1 MMSTLFQDLRF
12 GLRMLAKNPGF
23 TAVAI
28 MTLALGIGTN
38 TAIFSVISRVLL
50 RPLPYPSA
58 SRLVMVW
65 QSNPRKGEN
74 QGRVSVANLLDWKTR
89 DHLFEMLAGFVGPF
103 HSEIAAAGRSEKIET
118 SMVTPDFFTAIGVS
132 PSVGR
137 AFLPGE
143 DDPARANVVVFSN
156 GVWQELF
163 GADPA
168 TVGKTVLLN
177 GKSYLV
183 VGVMPAGFKFPE
195 GAQAW
200 LPRPVSSQA
209 KSNYRDIPYF
219 KVIGRLKP
227 RVPLSQAETEMNSI
241 AQQLGRE
248 YPEANQSLTARLV
261 PLYDQLVGDVR
272 PALLLLWLSVA
283 VVLLIACVN
292 LANLMLARAKAR
304 EKEFATR
311 AALGAGGSRIIRQLL
326 SESVLLSLC
335 GGTLGLLLA
344 VWLAKSIPSLA
355 PSAIP
360 RLEGP
365 VLNGEVLVFTLSACV
380 LTAFAFGL
388 LPAWQA
394 SRPDLIEAMKVG
406 TYGTASASRTRFQQ
420 TLIALEVGMTFILL
434 VGAGLMMRSLWRL
447 WQVNPGFNPQHVVT
461 LRLDFDKTPYAD
473 PNRIQQLFQRVAS
486 IPGVHSVGANSFVLK
501 TELEKA
507 PVAVEAHPWLSQDQ
521 RTDLPINVVAGAYFQ
536 TMQIPLLRGR
546 LFEST
551 DTATSMPVAVVN
563 EAAAGRFWPN
573 EDPIGKRF
581 KFDEKDFK
589 SPWYAVVGVVGSI
602 HREGLDKPF
611 PLEAYLPYSED
622 PEPGVD
628 LVVRTEGDIKG
639 VTANLRQ
646 AIQSLD
652 KNLDIRDVRTMEEAL
667 DDFSAERRFN
677 TLLVGIFAFSAVL
690 LAAVGILGVVS
701 YWVSRRTQEIGIR
714 MALGATRA
722 DVLGLFLRQLLV
734 PISAGIGSGVAVAVS
749 AARLLRSFLFGMG
762 PLDRLTFGT
771 AILFVGTVG
780 CLAGFVPA
788 RRATKVDPM
797 VALRHE

>member
-1 MMSTLFQDLRF
+1 MGTLLQDLKY
-12 GLRMLAKNPGF
+12 GLRQLGRNPGF
-23 TAVAI
+23 TTVAVL
-28 MTLALGIGTN
+28 TLALGIGAN

-74 QGRVSVANLLDWKTR
+74 NGRVSVANFLDWKAR
-89 DHLFEMLAGFVGPF
+89 DHLFEALARFVGPLQ
-103 HSEIAAAGRSEKIET
+103 SEIAAAGSSEKIQI
-118 SMVTPDFFTAIGVS
+118 SLVTPDLFAAMGVS
-132 PSVGR
+132 PSLGR
-137 AFLPGE
+137 AFLPRE
-143 DDPARANVVVFSN
+143 EDPARANVVVLSS
-156 GVWQELF
+156 GLWRDLF

-168 TVGKTVLLN
+168 AVGKTILLD
-177 GKSYLV
+177 GKSHLI
-183 VGVMPAGFKFPE
+183 VGVMPPGFKFPE
-195 GAQAW
+195 GARAW
-200 LPRPVSSQA
+200 LPRPVSAQA
-209 KSNYRDIPYF
+209 KSKYRDIPYF

-227 RVPLSQAETEMNSI
+227 RVTLSQAETEMNSI
-241 AQQLGRE
+241 ARQLGRE
-248 YPEANQSLTARLV
+248 YPEADQGLTTRLV

-292 LANLMLARAKAR
+292 LANLMLARAKSR

-311 AALGAGGSRIIRQLL
+311 AALGAGGFRIIRQLL

-344 VWLAKSIPSLA
+344 GWLAKSIPSLA

-365 VLNGEVLVFTLSACV
+365 VLNGEVLIFTLSVSV

-406 TYGTASASRTRFQQ
+406 TYGAASASRTPSQQ
-420 TLIALEVGMTFILL
+420 VLVALEVGLTFILL
-434 VGAGLMMRSLWRL
+434 VGAGLLMRSLWRL
-447 WQVNPGFNPQHVVT
+447 WQVNPGFNPQRLVT
-461 LRLDFDKTPYAD
+461 LRLDFGKTPYAD
-473 PNRIQQLFQRVAS
+473 SNRIEELFQRVAS
-486 IPGVHSVGANSFVLK
+486 IPGVRSVGANSFVLK
-501 TELEKA
+501 TELEKV
-507 PVAVEAHPWLSQDQ
+507 PVVVEAHPWLSQGQ
-521 RTDLPINVVAGAYFQ
+521 RSDLPVNAVAGPYFQ

-546 LFEST
+546 LFDIT
-551 DTATSMPVAVVN
+551 DMQTSMPVAIVN
-563 EAAAGRFWPN
+563 ETAARRFWPN
-573 EDPIGKRF
+573 EDPVGKRF

-589 SPWYAVVGVVGSI
+589 SPWFTLVGVVGSI

-611 PLEAYLPYSED
+611 PLEAYLPLSQA
-622 PEPGVD
+622 PETAVD

-652 KNLDIRDVRTMEEAL
+652 KGLDIQDIRTMQEAL
-667 DDFSAERRFN
+667 GSFSGERRFD
-677 TLLVGIFAFSAVL
+677 TLLIGIFAFSAVV
-690 LAAVGILGVVS
+690 LAGVGILGVVS
-701 YWVSRRTQEIGIR
+701 YSVSRRTQEIGIR
-714 MALGATRA
+714 MALGARRG
-722 DVLGLFLRQLLV
+722 DVLRLFLRQLIIPV
-734 PISAGIGSGVAVAVS
+734 SAGIGIGVGVAASS
-749 AARLLRSFLFGMG
+749 AQLLRNFLFGVG
-762 PLDRLTFGT
+762 PLDPLTFGI
-771 AILFVGTVG
+771 AILFVATVG
-780 CLAGFVPA
+780 CFAGFMPA

>member
-1 MMSTLFQDLRF
+1 MGSLLQDLRY
-12 GLRMLAKNPGF
+12 GLRMLRRNPGF
-23 TAVAI
+23 AAVAVL
-28 MTLALGIGTN
+28 TLALGIGAN

-58 SRLVMVW
+58 GRLVMVW

-74 QGRVSVANLLDWKTR
+74 RGRVSVANLLDWKSR
-89 DHLFEMLAGFVGPF
+89 DHLFEALAGFVGPF
-103 HSEIAAAGRSEKIET
+103 QIETAAAGRSERLQA
-118 SMVTPDFFTAIGVS
+118 SMVTPDFFSAMGVS
-132 PSVGR
+132 PSLGR
-137 AFLPGE
+137 ALLSGE
-143 DDPARANVVVFSN
+143 NDPARANVVVLSS
-156 GVWQELF
+156 GLWRDLF

-168 TVGKTVLLN
+168 TVGKTILLD
-177 GKSYLV
+177 GKSHLI

-195 GAQAW
+195 DTQAW

-209 KSNYRDIPYF
+209 MSKYRNIPYF
-219 KVIGRLKP
+219 KVIGRLRP
-227 RVPLSQAETEMNSI
+227 GISLSQAEIEMNAI
-241 AQQLGRE
+241 AQQLSQE
-248 YPEANQSLTARLV
+248 YPEDDEGLKTRLV

-311 AALGAGGSRIIRQLL
+311 AALGAGGFRIIRQLL

-335 GGTLGLLLA
+335 SGTLGLLLA

-365 VLNGEVLVFTLSACV
+365 VLNGEVLVFTLSVSV

-406 TYGTASASRTRFQQ
+406 TYGTASASRTPFQQ
-420 TLIALEVGMTFILL
+420 TLVALEVGLTFVLL
-434 VGAGLMMRSLWRL
+434 VGAGLLMRSLCRL
-447 WQVNPGFNPQHVVT
+447 WQVNPGFNPQRLVT
-461 LRLDFDKTPYAD
+461 LHLDFGKTPYAD
-473 PNRIQQLFQRVAS
+473 SNRIQELFQRVAS
-486 IPGVHSVGANSFVLK
+486 IAGVRSVGANSYVLK
-501 TELEKA
+501 NQVEKA
-507 PVAVEAHPWLSQDQ
+507 PVAVEAHPWLSQGQ
-521 RTDLPINVVAGAYFQ
+521 RSDLPINAVAGAYFQ

-546 LFEST
+546 LFDST
-551 DTATSMPVAVVN
+551 DTQTSMPVAIVN
-563 EAAAGRFWPN
+563 ETAARRFWRN
-573 EDPIGKRF
+573 EDPVGKRF
-581 KFDEKDFK
+581 KFDEMKGVK
-589 SPWYAVVGVVGSI
+589 SPWITIVGVVGSI

-622 PEPGVD
+622 PEPAVD

-639 VTANLRQ
+639 VAANLRQ

-652 KNLDIRDVRTMEEAL
+652 KGLDIQNIRTMGEAL
-667 DDFSAERRFN
+667 GDFSAERRFN
-677 TLLVGIFAFSAVL
+677 TLLIGIFAFSAVA

-714 MALGATRA
+714 MALGARRA
-722 DVLGLFLRQLLV
+722 DVLRLFLRQLIV
-734 PISAGIGSGVAVAVS
+734 PISVGIGIGVGVAAS
-749 AARLLRSFLFGMG
+749 AAQLLRRFLFGVG
-762 PLDRLTFGT
+762 PLDPLTFGI
-771 AILFVGTVG
+771 AILFVATVG
-780 CLAGFVPA
+780 CFAGLVPA

-797 VALRHE
+797 VALRYE